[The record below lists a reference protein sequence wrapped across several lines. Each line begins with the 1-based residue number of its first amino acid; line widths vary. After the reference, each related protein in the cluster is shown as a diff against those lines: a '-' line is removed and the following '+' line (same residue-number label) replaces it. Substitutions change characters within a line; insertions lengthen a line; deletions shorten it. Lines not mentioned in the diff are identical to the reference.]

1 MVRICPGS
9 KGHRYPLVD
18 WILSPLPETCEREN
32 LTLAIDYQD
41 AELPWDDVVRFAR
54 AFPAVPMV
62 MVGPAVGEDRAI
74 PAALDVSA
82 NLVIELSCLL
92 KWHLLPPLVERFGAH
107 RFVYGSGRR
116 DAWEELP
123 AEAFDDSVRSAL
135 LSGTA
140 DAIDAG
146 TWQETHL

>member
-1 MVRICPGS
+1 MVRVCPGS

-62 MVGPAVGEDRAI
+62 LVGPAVGADRAL
-74 PAALDVSA
+74 PAALDVAA
-82 NLVIELSCLL
+82 NLVIELSCLRR
-92 KWHLLPPLVERFGAH
+92 WHVLSPLVERFGAH
-107 RFVYGSGRR
+107 RFVYGSGGR
-116 DAWEELP
+116 DDREDPP
-123 AEAFDDSVRSAL
+123 AEAFDDSIRSAL

-146 TWQETHL
+146 TWRVTHL